1 MAIGARAMGA
11 EQGFL
16 YVRAR
21 ISLCGAAP
29 LNIAIEQARSL
40 GLLGK
45 NILGTGFN
53 FDVQINR
60 GAGAFVCGE
69 ETALLASIEGRVGE
83 PVTRPPYPAEEGLWD
98 RPTVI
103 NNVETWAN
111 VPHIIDQGAQWY
123 AKVGV
128 PHSTGTKIFSLVG
141 KVKNSGLVEV
151 PMGITLGSHRGRNRG
166 RSARP
171 GAVQGRPD
179 RRTFR
184 RHHSL

>member
-1 MAIGARAMGA
+1 MPFDPLAIA
-11 EQGFL
+11 L
-16 YVRAR
+16 H
-21 ISLCGAAP
+21 
-29 LNIAIEQARSL
+29 QARRL

-45 NILGTGFN
+45 NILGTGFD

-83 PVTRPPYPAEEGLWD
+83 PRIRPPFPAEQGLWG

-111 VPHIIDQGAQWY
+111 VPHIIDQGAEWY
-123 AKVGV
+123 AKLGV
-128 PHSTGTKIFSLVG
+128 SHSTGTKIFSLVG

-151 PMGITLGSHRGRNRG
+151 PMGITLGGIVEEIG
-166 RSARP
+166 GGVP
-171 GAVQGRPD
+171 GQDRFKAVQTGGPSAASSPMNSRKW
-179 RRTFR
+179 RRK
-184 RHHSL
+184 S